1 VTNASFFSNLKRK
14 NQKRTFINVLF
25 PKIQNTFEKNDSLH
39 SLRRPPSL
47 SCRRGFVTI
56 MLRRGD
62 ERGGHV
68 ATIMLRMIADDRV
81 ADAPILL

>member
-39 SLRRPPSL
+39 SLRRPPCLYSPEVCDL
-47 SCRRGFVTI
+47 YALADTMRISRTKTI
-56 MLRRGD
+56 MLR
-62 ERGGHV
+62 
-68 ATIMLRMIADDRV
+68 IIANDRK
-81 ADAPILL
+81 ADALALL

>member
-39 SLRRPPSL
+39 SLRRPPCLYSPEVCDL
-47 SCRRGFVTI
+47 YALVDNACSNHTETI
-56 MLRRGD
+56 MQ
-62 ERGGHV
+62 
-68 ATIMLRMIADDRV
+68 RMTANDRK
-81 ADAPILL
+81 ADALALL